1 MYTVYLIS
9 SVFSGY
15 YPLFMDIVLLTA
27 GFCAVLVIVNKNPII
42 SVIFLIVLF
51 SVIAVYLIF
60 VGLEFIGLAYLL
72 VYVGAVSILFLFILM
87 LINVRISEISQISSI
102 GNILYT
108 SYSLWLLIVSLILL
122 LAMIGAILITVKSK
136 NFSLNNVIESL
147 QKNIINKRL

>member
-87 LINVRISEISQISSI
+87 LINVRISELSSDTSQTIPLISII
-102 GNILYT
+102 GVFFNMTLY
-108 SYSLWLLIVSLILL
+108 
-122 LAMIGAILITVKSK
+122 K
-136 NFSLNNVIESL
+136 
-147 QKNIINKRL
+147 